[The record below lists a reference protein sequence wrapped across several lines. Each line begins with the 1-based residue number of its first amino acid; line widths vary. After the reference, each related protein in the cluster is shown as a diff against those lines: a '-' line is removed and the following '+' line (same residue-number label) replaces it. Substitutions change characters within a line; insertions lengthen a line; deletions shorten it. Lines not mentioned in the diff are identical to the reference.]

1 MALQLRAIAT
11 VALVG
16 AAAGAKFTSTHY
28 QDGKCTTQATA
39 CVKKESGGWCK
50 PANLKPVPPQIIYFN
65 VDVCE
70 NQTFDGSY
78 YGDANFM
85 AGIGAKN
92 PHAKLKCNPS
102 AIGQN
107 IFADDKCTALVPP
120 AKVDSALL
128 ASKQTKTDKDFGAGA
143 IVFKQMN
150 PYTAL
155 APGGNCTAQ
164 GGKQECCI
172 KLADVVTVDKVR
184 SHIPGSTV
192 PPPPPP
198 RRLIIWRRSLYV
210 PLTRGTCLG
219 ETNRILRER
228 GRRKP
233 YYATI
238 E

>member
-1 MALQLRAIAT
+1 M
-11 VALVG
+11 
-16 AAAGAKFTSTHY
+16 
-28 QDGKCTTQATA
+28 
-39 CVKKESGGWCK
+39 
-50 PANLKPVPPQIIYFN
+50 
-65 VDVCE
+65 
-70 NQTFDGSY
+70 
-78 YGDANFM
+78 
-85 AGIGAKN
+85 
-92 PHAKLKCNPS
+92 
-102 AIGQN
+102 
-107 IFADDKCTALVPP
+107 PP

-172 KLADVVTVDKVR
+172 KLTDVASVDKVR

-192 PPPPPP
+192 SPPAPL
-198 RRLIIWRRSLYV
+198 RHLIIWRRSSRV

-219 ETNRILRER
+219 ENSRILHER
-228 GRRKP
+228 GRRKL